1 MSTSKREEV
10 SSHLRY
16 IRQELRDL
24 DQMLSD
30 DGLLPELTELK
41 EVYNSLDALY
51 QLLAGK
57 IKKKPKIEFDDA
69 GDPLCLDCG
78 GPTYQPIGAVG
89 ATMTF
94 GPGGVTYGTTDD
106 NDNHWICEDCGYS
119 FDVD

>member
-24 DQMLSD
+24 DQMLSE

-51 QLLAGK
+51 QLLSGK
-57 IKKKPKIEFDDA
+57 VKKKPKIEFDD
-69 GDPLCLDCG
+69 
-78 GPTYQPIGAVG
+78 
-89 ATMTF
+89 
-94 GPGGVTYGTTDD
+94 
-106 NDNHWICEDCGYS
+106 
-119 FDVD
+119 

>member
-24 DQMLSD
+24 DQMLNE

-41 EVYNSLDALY
+41 EIYNSLDALY

-57 IKKKPKIEFDDA
+57 IKNNPKPEFDD
-69 GDPLCLDCG
+69 
-78 GPTYQPIGAVG
+78 
-89 ATMTF
+89 
-94 GPGGVTYGTTDD
+94 
-106 NDNHWICEDCGYS
+106 
-119 FDVD
+119 

>member
-24 DQMLSD
+24 DQMLNE

-41 EVYNSLDALY
+41 EIHASLEALY

-57 IKKKPKIEFDDA
+57 TKKKPKPEFDD
-69 GDPLCLDCG
+69 
-78 GPTYQPIGAVG
+78 
-89 ATMTF
+89 
-94 GPGGVTYGTTDD
+94 
-106 NDNHWICEDCGYS
+106 
-119 FDVD
+119 

>member
-24 DQMLSD
+24 DQMLSQ

-51 QLLAGK
+51 EILTGK
-57 IKKKPKIEFDDA
+57 VKKRPKPEFDD
-69 GDPLCLDCG
+69 
-78 GPTYQPIGAVG
+78 
-89 ATMTF
+89 
-94 GPGGVTYGTTDD
+94 
-106 NDNHWICEDCGYS
+106 
-119 FDVD
+119 